1 MSDKKLDRREFL
13 KRLGIGAAA
22 TGTVLAGCD
31 SKGNSITGSLSAQG
45 EVPADKMTYRTNP
58 KTGEKVSILGYGC
71 MRWPTK
77 QGDDGEI
84 IALFGDKWKLAFI
97 EKEHPELTIETLVAD

>member
-31 SKGNSITGSLSAQG
+31 SMGNSIAGSLA
-45 EVPADKMTYRTNP
+45 A
-58 KTGEKVSILGYGC
+58 
-71 MRWPTK
+71 
-77 QGDDGEI
+77 
-84 IALFGDKWKLAFI
+84 
-97 EKEHPELTIETLVAD
+97 